1 MKVLFVFGTRPE
13 AIKMAAVIKEMEK
26 YSQFDCKICIT
37 AQHRE
42 MLDDVL
48 NLFNIQPDYDLNIM
62 TDNQSLFEVT
72 TRSLMGLKEILTK
85 QKPDMVLM
93 QGDTTTSFTASLAA
107 FYLQIRVGHIEAG
120 LRTYNK
126 YSPFPEEKNRHLSA
140 ALTDYHFAHTEWAK
154 GNLINE
160 GISQERIWV
169 TGNPGI
175 DALLLTIKKIS
186 SPEKQEEFKK
196 YFWGKWNLRT
206 DTDKLILVT
215 AHRRENFGKGLKNI
229 CLALKEIACKNP
241 DFSIVYPV
249 HPNPNVQNI
258 VQEVFGKTSKELP
271 NNTHP
276 ENIFLIEP
284 LPYEPFVYL
293 MERCYLVLTDSG
305 GIQEEAPSLGKPVLV
320 MRNTT
325 ERPEG
330 VDAGTVKLVGANKD
344 KIISETQ
351 NLLNNQEAYHKMSRA
366 INPYGDGRAAQKIVE
381 VLRGKIQ

>member
-13 AIKMAAVIKEMEK
+13 AIKMAPVIKEMEK
-26 YSQFDCKICIT
+26 YPQFDCKICIT

-48 NLFNIQPDYDLNIM
+48 NLFYIYPDYDLNIM

-85 QKPDMVLM
+85 QKPDMVLI
-93 QGDTTTSFTASLAA
+93 QGDTTTSFAASLAA

-120 LRTYNK
+120 LRTHNK
-126 YSPFPEEKNRHLSA
+126 YSPFPEEKNRHLTA
-140 ALTDYHFAHTEWAK
+140 ALADYHFAHTEWAK

-175 DALLLTIKKIS
+175 DALLLTIKKNS
-186 SPEKQEEFKK
+186 SSEKQEQLQR
-196 YFWGKWNLRT
+196 YFLEKWNLKT
-206 DTDKLILVT
+206 DNKLILVT

-229 CLALKEIACKNP
+229 CLALKEIALKNP

-258 VQEVFGKTSKELP
+258 VREVFGKIPGELAD
-271 NNTHP
+271 NKSP

-344 KIISETQ
+344 EIIKETQ

-366 INPYGDGRAAQKIVE
+366 INPYGDGRAAQKIVDI
-381 VLRGKIQ
+381 LRGKTQ